1 MATNEI
7 VGSIDE
13 LWRFPVKSMKGERLD
28 QADLTV
34 RGILGDRAYAL
45 IDADTG
51 KVVSAKSVRLFPNM
65 LECRASFVEPPQS
78 GREMPPVRITMP
90 DGTSATSDSRD
101 INRMLSSFFGRNVR
115 LASVA
120 PDDFTIDQYHPDL
133 EDLDPQGHRNTVLD
147 QKLGAALFAEL
158 GLASPVPVDSFFD
171 VFPVSVLTT
180 STLDRLNELQPK
192 SRFDRRR
199 FRMNVIIKTEEAG
212 FAENG
217 WINHD
222 LALGDTARINLALPD
237 PRCVMTTLAQDELPA
252 DTDILR
258 TLVRHNK
265 IQVGDLGEYP
275 CCGAYGVVQSPG
287 LIRTG
292 DRVAIA

>member
-1 MATNEI
+1 MAANEI

-13 LWRFPVKSMKGERLD
+13 LWRFPVKSMKGERLE
-28 QADLTV
+28 QADLTA
-34 RGILGDRAYAL
+34 RGFSGDRAYAL

-51 KVVSAKSVRLFPNM
+51 KVVSAKSVRLFPNV
-65 LECRASFVEPPQS
+65 LECRASFVEQPQS

-90 DGTSATSDSRD
+90 DGTSVTSDSND
-101 INRMLSSFFGRNVR
+101 INRVLSSFFGREVR

-120 PDDFTIDQYHPDL
+120 PDDFTIEQYHPDL
-133 EDLDPQGHRNTVLD
+133 EDLDPQGHRNTVID
-147 QKLGAALFAEL
+147 QKLGAALFAEV
-158 GLASPVPVDSFFD
+158 GLASPVPPGSFFD

-180 STLDRLNELQPK
+180 STLDRLNEIQPK

-199 FRMNVIIKTEEAG
+199 FRMNVIIKTGDFG
-212 FAENG
+212 FVENG

-222 LALGDTARINLALPD
+222 LAIGNTARMNVAIPD

-258 TLVRHNK
+258 TLVRYNK
-265 IQVGDLGEYP
+265 IQVGEMGKYP
-275 CCGAYGVVQSPG
+275 CCGAYCVVQSPG
-287 LIRTG
+287 PIRIG

>member
-1 MATNEI
+1 MAANEI

-13 LWRFPVKSMKGERLD
+13 LWRFPVKSMKGERLEH
-28 QADLTV
+28 ADLTV
-34 RGILGDRAYAL
+34 RGFLGDRAYAL

-51 KVVSAKSVRLFPNM
+51 KVVSAKSVRLFPNV

-78 GREMPPVRITMP
+78 GREMPPVRVTMP
-90 DGTSATSDSRD
+90 DGTSVTSDSSD
-101 INRMLSSFFGRNVR
+101 IDRVLSSYFGRKVR

-133 EDLDPQGHRNTVLD
+133 EDLDPQGHRNTVVD
-147 QKLGAALFAEL
+147 QKLGAALFAEV
-158 GLASPVPVDSFFD
+158 GLASPVPAGSFFD

-199 FRMNVIIKTEEAG
+199 FRMNVIIKTWESG
-212 FAENG
+212 FVENG

-222 LALGDTARINLALPD
+222 LAIGDTARINLAIPD
-237 PRCVMTTLAQDELPA
+237 PRCVMTTVAQDELSN
-252 DTDILR
+252 DTEILR

-265 IQVGDLGEYP
+265 IQVGDMGKYP

-287 LIRTG
+287 PIRTG